1 MHRVSLEP
9 NPRDQSTRS
18 HTFGKDPLEISY
30 IQNFIPLV
38 DSFVRDH
45 LVFGE
50 DIPVVAQ
57 EILGLLSCQNN
68 MEDILNKIK
77 RIDLMLES
85 NYVGKTIEPCPDVDP

>member
-9 NPRDQSTRS
+9 NPRDQSTQS
-18 HTFGKDPLEISY
+18 HTFGKDPLEISC

-57 EILGLLSCQNN
+57 EILGLLSCQNR
-68 MEDILNKIK
+68 MKDILNKIK
-77 RIDLMLES
+77 RIDLNQTML
-85 NYVGKTIEPCPDVDP
+85 GKTTKPCPDVGP